1 MREQQNLPEQTECL
15 PSCRMWRDADLVVI
29 AAHAVEQDI
38 ERFFFLLYF
47 FLSITHFD
55 LFWVKH
61 GSIVFC
67 VYSIFRRV
75 TCRIEQIEWFLIGQ
89 QNGKSL
95 IPSVSWFRFL
105 RNGRRNDIKCW
116 ASFEYR
122 EITET
127 SHILRILILPVS
139 ASILAKLV
147 YSDLPY
153 RMSNNMNYEQ
163 SRYQGRA
170 S

>member
-61 GSIVFC
+61 GPIVFC

-95 IPSVSWFRFL
+95 IPSVS
-105 RNGRRNDIKCW
+105 
-116 ASFEYR
+116 
-122 EITET
+122 
-127 SHILRILILPVS
+127 
-139 ASILAKLV
+139 
-147 YSDLPY
+147 
-153 RMSNNMNYEQ
+153 
-163 SRYQGRA
+163 
-170 S
+170 